1 MSRVAWVGFDMDY
14 TLAIYQ
20 QEAMDRLS
28 IEATVDKLVARGYP
42 PWLRELHYPLDF
54 AIRGL
59 LVDKHLGNIL
69 KLNRFKIVR
78 KGYHG
83 LKELSRNELRALYYE
98 RKLRHKS
105 SRYHWIDTLYALSEA
120 CMFATMVEAFDERK
134 QSVKYTRLFNDI
146 RSCIDEAHRD
156 GTILKPVMADPDA
169 FLERDPSLAPAL
181 HRLRSAGKRLFLL
194 TNSGPAYTRVLL
206 RHLLEGQLADYPT
219 FQHYFDAIICS
230 ARKPVF
236 FQERNPLLLVDDD
249 DQTSPAELP
258 LEKGRLYQGGNL
270 HVLEK
275 ALGVTGNRVLY
286 VGDHIYG
293 DMLRSK
299 KDSAWRTAM
308 VIPELVAEIAA
319 HQEGRDEA
327 YRWSDIEARRLE
339 LEDDL
344 REQQQAVRRGQ
355 RATNGDAERGRAD
368 LAHRKQLLGA
378 IRRQLRALDREARG
392 LRRGL
397 DRRFHPYWGSL
408 LKDSGELS
416 LFGSQVDDY
425 ACIYVARV
433 SNLGNYSP
441 NQYYRSPH
449 NLMHH
454 EL

>member
-1 MSRVAWVGFDMDY
+1 
-14 TLAIYQ
+14 
-20 QEAMDRLS
+20 
-28 IEATVDKLVARGYP
+28 
-42 PWLRELHYPLDF
+42 
-54 AIRGL
+54 
-59 LVDKHLGNIL
+59 
-69 KLNRFKIVR
+69 
-78 KGYHG
+78 
-83 LKELSRNELRALYYE
+83 
-98 RKLRHKS
+98 
-105 SRYHWIDTLYALSEA
+105 
-120 CMFATMVEAFDERK
+120 MVEAFDERK
-134 QSVKYTRLFNDI
+134 QSVKYSRLFNDI
-146 RSCIDEAHRD
+146 RGCIDEAHRD
-156 GTILKPVMADPDA
+156 GTILRPVMANPHA
-169 FLERDPSLAPAL
+169 FLEPDPALAQTL

-194 TNSGPAYTRVLL
+194 TNSGPGYTRVLL

-236 FQERNPLLLVDDD
+236 FQERNPLLVVDDD
-249 DQTSPAELP
+249 DGTAPAALP

-270 HVLEK
+270 RLLEE

-286 VGDHIYG
+286 IGDHIYG

-308 VIPELVAEIAA
+308 VIPELEAEILA
-319 HQEGRDEA
+319 HQAGREEA

-339 LEDDL
+339 LDEEL
-344 REQQQAVRRGQ
+344 RGQQRAVRRAQ
-355 RATNGDAERGRAD
+355 HAASNGSPEQGRVE
-368 LAHRKQLLGA
+368 LAHRQQLLSA
-378 IRRQLRALDREARG
+378 IRRQLRSLDREARN

-416 LFGSQVDDY
+416 LFGSQVNDY
-425 ACIYVARV
+425 ACVYVARV